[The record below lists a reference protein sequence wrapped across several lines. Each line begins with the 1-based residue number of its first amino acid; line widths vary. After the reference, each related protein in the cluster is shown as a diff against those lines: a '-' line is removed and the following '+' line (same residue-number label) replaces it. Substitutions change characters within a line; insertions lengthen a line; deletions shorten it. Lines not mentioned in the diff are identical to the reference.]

1 MRSFLAINLTDEV
14 IEHLTDIQNLVKLT
28 NRGKGTW
35 SRPENFHM
43 SLAFLDE
50 ISKDQADI
58 LIRILANQLAS
69 AKPFT
74 LVLDKLGYFGY
85 ENAATLW
92 CSVRP
97 DNNLKALVSSVYSS
111 VRDARIHFDSKPFKA
126 HITLGRKINIMNC
139 RLNEIEVKPLSFPV
153 DCVTLF
159 RSTLLPDGP
168 VYREL
173 YSVSIPSTL

>member
-14 IEHLTDIQNLVKLT
+14 IEHLADIQDQVKLT

-35 SRPENFHM
+35 SKPENFHM

-50 ISKDQADI
+50 ITKDQADV
-58 LIRILANQLAS
+58 LTRILTNQLS
-69 AKPFT
+69 GAKPFN

-92 CSVRP
+92 CSVKP
-97 DNNLKALVSSVYSS
+97 DNNLKALVSSVYSA
-111 VRDARIHFDSKPFKA
+111 VRDSRIHFDSKPFKA

-139 RLNEIEVKPLSFPV
+139 RLNDIEVRPLVFPV

-159 RSTLLPDGP
+159 KSTLLPDGP